1 MCESLSIL
9 NTLSAASAAAD
20 SSWVETFSSGM
31 ENLNPNAPFSEK
43 LLYGLK
49 IALIGIVVVFLILAI
64 IWAVL
69 FLKIRLNTNST
80 AQMILAI
87 IWAVLFVFNLIF
99 KNKSAAKPAERET
112 APAPVQKPVSGTLD
126 EETAV
131 AVATAAIAAA
141 RGEEKC
147 AFNVISIT
155 KIQK

>member
-1 MCESLSIL
+1 MSIL

-69 FLKIRLNTNST
+69 F
-80 AQMILAI
+80 
-87 IWAVLFVFNLIF
+87 VFNLIF
-99 KNKSAAKPAERET
+99 KNKSAEKPAERET
-112 APAPVQKPVSGTLD
+112 APAPVQKPVSGALD

>member
-69 FLKIRLNTNST
+69 F
-80 AQMILAI
+80 
-87 IWAVLFVFNLIF
+87 VFNLIF

-112 APAPVQKPVSGTLD
+112 APAPVQKPVSGALD
-126 EETAV
+126 EDTVV

>member
-69 FLKIRLNTNST
+69 F
-80 AQMILAI
+80 
-87 IWAVLFVFNLIF
+87 VFNLIL

-112 APAPVQKPVSGTLD
+112 APAPVQKPVSGALD
-126 EETAV
+126 EETVV

>member
-69 FLKIRLNTNST
+69 F
-80 AQMILAI
+80 
-87 IWAVLFVFNLIF
+87 VFNLIF

-112 APAPVQKPVSGTLD
+112 APAPVQKPVSGALD
-126 EETAV
+126 EETVV

-147 AFNVISIT
+147 AFNVITIT

>member
-1 MCESLSIL
+1 MSIL

-49 IALIGIVVVFLILAI
+49 IALIGIVVVFL
-64 IWAVL
+64 
-69 FLKIRLNTNST
+69 
-80 AQMILAI
+80 ILAI

>member
-69 FLKIRLNTNST
+69 F
-80 AQMILAI
+80 
-87 IWAVLFVFNLIF
+87 VFNLIF

-112 APAPVQKPVSGTLD
+112 APAPVQKPVSGALD
-126 EETAV
+126 EETVV

-141 RGEEKC
+141 RGEAKC

>member
-9 NTLSAASAAAD
+9 NALSAASAAAD

-31 ENLNPNAPFSEK
+31 ENLNPNAPFLEK

-69 FLKIRLNTNST
+69 F
-80 AQMILAI
+80 
-87 IWAVLFVFNLIF
+87 VFNLIF
-99 KNKSAAKPAERET
+99 KNKSAEKPAERET

>member
-64 IWAVL
+64 IRAVL
-69 FLKIRLNTNST
+69 
-80 AQMILAI
+80 
-87 IWAVLFVFNLIF
+87 VVFNLIF

-112 APAPVQKPVSGTLD
+112 APAPVQKPVSGALD
-126 EETAV
+126 EETVV

>member
-43 LLYGLK
+43 LFYGLK
-49 IALIGIVVVFLILAI
+49 IALIGIVVVFL
-64 IWAVL
+64 
-69 FLKIRLNTNST
+69 
-80 AQMILAI
+80 ILAI

>member
-49 IALIGIVVVFLILAI
+49 IALIGIVVVF
-64 IWAVL
+64 
-69 FLKIRLNTNST
+69 
-80 AQMILAI
+80 MILAI
-87 IWAVLFVFNLIF
+87 NRGGLFVFNLIF

>member
-9 NTLSAASAAAD
+9 NTLSAASAAD

-69 FLKIRLNTNST
+69 F
-80 AQMILAI
+80 
-87 IWAVLFVFNLIF
+87 VFNLIF

-112 APAPVQKPVSGTLD
+112 APAPVQKPVSGALD
-126 EETAV
+126 EETVV

>member
-9 NTLSAASAAAD
+9 NALSAASAAAD

-69 FLKIRLNTNST
+69 F
-80 AQMILAI
+80 
-87 IWAVLFVFNLIF
+87 VFNLIF
-99 KNKSAAKPAERET
+99 KNKSAEKPAERET

>member
-1 MCESLSIL
+1 M
-9 NTLSAASAAAD
+9 
-20 SSWVETFSSGM
+20 
-31 ENLNPNAPFSEK
+31 
-43 LLYGLK
+43 LLVINLK
-49 IALIGIVVVFLILAI
+49 I
-64 IWAVL
+64 
-69 FLKIRLNTNST
+69 K
-80 AQMILAI
+80 
-87 IWAVLFVFNLIF
+87 
-99 KNKSAAKPAERET
+99 KKSAAKTAERET

>member
-1 MCESLSIL
+1 MSIL

-69 FLKIRLNTNST
+69 F
-80 AQMILAI
+80 
-87 IWAVLFVFNLIF
+87 VFNLIF

-112 APAPVQKPVSGTLD
+112 APAPVQKRVSGTLD

>member
-69 FLKIRLNTNST
+69 F
-80 AQMILAI
+80 
-87 IWAVLFVFNLIF
+87 VFNLIF

-112 APAPVQKPVSGTLD
+112 APAPVQKPVSGALD
-126 EETAV
+126 EETVV